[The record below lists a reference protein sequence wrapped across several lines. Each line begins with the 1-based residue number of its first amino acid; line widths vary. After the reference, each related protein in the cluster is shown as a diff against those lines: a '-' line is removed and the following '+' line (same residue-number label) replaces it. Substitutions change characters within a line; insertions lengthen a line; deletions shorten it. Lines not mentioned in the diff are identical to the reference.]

1 MRLLKDPAATL
12 ADDSLL
18 VLRIPV
24 TPACRIGERGTAE
37 CILNVLRSVAKIPVH
52 LETLF
57 EGNVFRVAE
66 SDEDAACL
74 RAERIIPGERDR
86 VWSDSGLHVIC
97 AAHKLHSS
105 AVKTWHLFPSCLTG
119 MVHVYKCL
127 QDSDLL
133 DVVRRKAIGAIET
146 KLQIFKTGVPPEPA
160 EHFKRHMMRLFLPS
174 RRKPRRYAIIWHL
187 SEFLNGDWRA
197 RGCLQHY
204 CYGSCCLNRQESVK
218 KLQAWLV
225 QWILPHKRD
234 FNKTNWKTWHEGMA
248 LFGWAGGLHHFLG
261 DILRE
266 VFGSRQTNDGDDN
279 DAGARV
285 DAGDVVV
292 DNPEEVAP
300 GREARAAHNMLD
312 DVEVAR
318 QEKARSFQIAR
329 EYLEGLSFATSGQ

>member
-1 MRLLKDPAATL
+1 MQGAAEATVQTQAEVVSRVCAYLARMQNITLKPVAFVEHVAYDSTPAKLQVPSSTRDTQAQRVKLYAVLSEFLIIVRLLKDPAATL

-57 EGNVFRVAE
+57 QDNVFRVAE

-146 KLQIFKTGVPPEPA
+146 KLQIFKTGAPPEPA

-204 CYGSCCLNRQESVK
+204 CYGSCCRNR
-218 KLQAWLV
+218 
-225 QWILPHKRD
+225 
-234 FNKTNWKTWHEGMA
+234 
-248 LFGWAGGLHHFLG
+248 
-261 DILRE
+261 
-266 VFGSRQTNDGDDN
+266 
-279 DAGARV
+279 
-285 DAGDVVV
+285 
-292 DNPEEVAP
+292 
-300 GREARAAHNMLD
+300 
-312 DVEVAR
+312 
-318 QEKARSFQIAR
+318 
-329 EYLEGLSFATSGQ
+329 